1 MKEGEAKRQNETKK
15 RGKERMRR
23 CEKGRELREG
33 MITRRR
39 KRLNKG
45 ESKRDEN
52 VKEKVAEDGKDMES
66 GGKEQ

>member
-1 MKEGEAKRQNETKK
+1 MKEGEAKRKNETKK
-15 RGKERMRR
+15 RRKERMRG

-45 ESKRDEN
+45 KSNRDEN
-52 VKEKVAEDGKDMES
+52 VKEKVAEDGKDMEIS
-66 GGKEQ
+66 EREQ

>member
-1 MKEGEAKRQNETKK
+1 MKEGEAKRKNETKK

-45 ESKRDEN
+45 ESKDEN

-66 GGKEQ
+66 GGREQ

>member
-1 MKEGEAKRQNETKK
+1 
-15 RGKERMRR
+15 MRR
-23 CEKGRELREG
+23 CEKGRVLREG
-33 MITRRR
+33 IIKRKR

-66 GGKEQ
+66 GGREQ

>member
-1 MKEGEAKRQNETKK
+1 MK
-15 RGKERMRR
+15 RGKEKMRR

-45 ESKRDEN
+45 ESKKDEN

-66 GGKEQ
+66 GGREQ

>member
-1 MKEGEAKRQNETKK
+1 MKR
-15 RGKERMRR
+15 RKERIQR

-39 KRLNKG
+39 KRFNKG
-45 ESKRDEN
+45 KSKKDEN

-66 GGKEQ
+66 GGREQ